1 VNTGGVVGY
10 RGLACDVV
18 GCESKVGVTSRTAER
33 KKRVFELRLHMGL
46 LASNTWKYQFLDIRY
61 EHCVV
66 GMAFHF

>member
-1 VNTGGVVGY
+1 
-10 RGLACDVV
+10 V